1 MAESDLAPPSS
12 DLELIEHAARK
23 AGEIAMSYFRA
34 DNQVWHKHGNSPV
47 SEADFAVDRFLTET
61 LRTARPDY
69 GWLSEET
76 EDSGERLSASRIFVV
91 DPIDGTRG
99 FIDGRKEWCISVAVV
114 ENGVPVAGVL
124 ECPALSETFAAASGE
139 GSRLNG
145 RPLERLSGIGVLSIT
160 ASRKLN
166 DAISASPGNELTV
179 VPFIP
184 SLAYRLAMVASRKV
198 DAAFARPGA
207 SEWDI
212 AAADIILRETGGAL
226 VDLDGVQPQ
235 YNRPAT
241 KSGPL
246 LAAGTEAVKGVI
258 ELAKSGGFLH

>member
-1 MAESDLAPPSS
+1 MAASDLAQHSD
-12 DLELIEHAARK
+12 DLELIENAARE
-23 AGEIAMSYFRA
+23 AGGIAMRYFGA

-61 LRTARPDY
+61 LRSARPGY

-76 EDSGERLSASRIFVV
+76 EDSDERLSASRIFVV

-124 ECPALSETFAAASGE
+124 ECPALSETYAAAG
-139 GSRLNG
+139 GAGARLNG
-145 RPLERLSGIGVLSIT
+145 RRLERLSGSAIASVT

-166 DAISASPGNELTV
+166 EAISASQGGALAV
-179 VPFIP
+179 LPFVP
-184 SLAYRLAMVASRKV
+184 SLAYRLAMVAGRKV
-198 DAAFARPGA
+198 DAAFAKPGA

-212 AAADIILRETGGAL
+212 AAADIILREAGGAL

-258 ELAKSGGFLH
+258 ELAKSGVFLH

>member
-1 MAESDLAPPSS
+1 MTF
-12 DLELIEHAARK
+12 
-23 AGEIAMSYFRA
+23 FRA

-47 SEADFAVDRFLTET
+47 SEADFAVDRFLIET
-61 LRTARPDY
+61 LRAARPGY

-124 ECPALSETFAAASGE
+124 ECPALGETYAAAG
-139 GSRLNG
+139 GLGARLNG
-145 RPLERLSGIGVLSIT
+145 GKLAVLSGRSVASVT
-160 ASRKLN
+160 ASSKLN
-166 DAISASPGNELTV
+166 REIRASHGDTLSV
-179 VPFIP
+179 VPFVP
-184 SLAYRLAMVASRKV
+184 SLAYRLAMVAGCKV
-198 DAAFARPGA
+198 DAALVKQGA

-212 AAADIILRETGGAL
+212 AAADVILQEAGGILAG
-226 VDLDGVQPQ
+226 LDGARPQ
-235 YNRPAT
+235 YNQPAT
-241 KSGPL
+241 RYGPL
-246 LAAGTEAVKGVI
+246 LASGMEAVGDVI

>member
-1 MAESDLAPPSS
+1 MAASDLALPAA
-12 DLELIEHAARK
+12 DLALIEDAARE
-23 AGEIAMSYFRA
+23 AGEIAMSFFRA
-34 DNQVWHKHGNSPV
+34 DNKVWHKHGNSPV

-61 LRTARPDY
+61 LRSARPDY

-99 FIDGRKEWCISVAVV
+99 FIDGRREWCISVAVV

-145 RPLERLSGIGVLSIT
+145 RPLERLSGIGVLSVT

-166 DAISASPGNELTV
+166 DAIDPLE
-179 VPFIP
+179 
-184 SLAYRLAMVASRKV
+184 
-198 DAAFARPGA
+198 
-207 SEWDI
+207 E
-212 AAADIILRETGGAL
+212 
-226 VDLDGVQPQ
+226 DLDVAGCAIGLLRGFLTAQLGDGVRKPGQQ
-235 YNRPAT
+235 HQRRNRPR
-241 KSGPL
+241 
-246 LAAGTEAVKGVI
+246 E
-258 ELAKSGGFLH
+258 

>member
-1 MAESDLAPPSS
+1 MAASDFALPAA
-12 DLELIEHAARK
+12 DLELIEAAARE
-23 AGEIAMSYFRA
+23 AGEIAMSFFRA
-34 DNQVWHKHGNSPV
+34 DNKVWHKHGNSPV

-61 LRTARPDY
+61 LRAARPGY

-76 EDSGERLSASRIFVV
+76 EDSSERLAASRIFVV

-99 FIDGRKEWCISVAVV
+99 FIDGRREWCISIAVV
-114 ENGVPVAGVL
+114 EHGVPVAGVL
-124 ECPALSETFAAASGE
+124 ECPALSETYAAAG
-139 GSRLNG
+139 GQGARLNS
-145 RPLERLSGIGVLSIT
+145 RPLEKLTGSAIASVT

-166 DAISASPGNELTV
+166 DAISASQGDAIAVL
-179 VPFIP
+179 PFVP

-212 AAADIILRETGGAL
+212 AAADIILRETGGTL

-235 YNRPAT
+235 YNRPKT
-241 KSGPL
+241 RSGPL
-246 LAAGTEAVKGVI
+246 LAAGTEALKGVI

>member
-1 MAESDLAPPSS
+1 LAASDLAQHSD
-12 DLELIEHAARK
+12 DLELIENAARE
-23 AGEIAMSYFRA
+23 AGGIAMRYFGA

-61 LRTARPDY
+61 LRSARPGY

-76 EDSGERLSASRIFVV
+76 EDSDERLSASRIFVV

-124 ECPALSETFAAASGE
+124 ECPALSETYAAAG
-139 GSRLNG
+139 GAGARLNG
-145 RPLERLSGIGVLSIT
+145 RRLERLSGSAIASVT

-166 DAISASPGNELTV
+166 EAISASQGGALAV
-179 VPFIP
+179 LPFVP
-184 SLAYRLAMVASRKV
+184 SLAYRLAMVAGRKV
-198 DAAFARPGA
+198 DAAFAKPGA

-212 AAADIILRETGGAL
+212 AAADIILREAGGAL
-226 VDLDGVQPQ
+226 VDLDGVQPR

-241 KSGPL
+241 RSGPL
-246 LAAGTEAVKGVI
+246 LAAGTEAVSSVI